1 MFSCA
6 KSGCKSLNLSNN
18 DFIQALIA
26 TKEVLLAEVRK
37 IMYKA
42 LKDSLLMNPKQNLI
56 SLSNVLPYI
65 AGI

>member
-6 KSGCKSLNLSNN
+6 KSGCKSLNLSKN